1 MRVLAIG
8 CHPDDLEIA
17 CSGTLRKYVEQ
28 GADVY
33 MCHVANG
40 DQGHVIIPPEELGG
54 IREKEAENAGKLIGA
69 KEVFNLNVSDMQVN
83 RHDQAQIDAVA
94 DVVRYCRPDVVI
106 THNTEDYM
114 QDHVETSYL
123 ATNGCFAAGLP
134 HRSFNHPAYKS
145 FIPTFFMDSL
155 AGVNFDPA
163 LYVDITS
170 QIETKLQALAMHGSQ
185 IKWMLEHDNID
196 FVDMVR
202 TCSKYRGYQCGV
214 PYAEAFRPYNVYQ
227 RYSTKHLLP

>member
-33 MCHVANG
+33 MCHVAKG

-134 HRSFNHPAYKS
+134 QAASAPEPHAMTRQRKAAPASLPNGQSGCPLDRSRRRL
-145 FIPTFFMDSL
+145 PTRQL
-155 AGVNFDPA
+155 AVLPTGQQ
-163 LYVDITS
+163 TG
-170 QIETKLQALAMHGSQ
+170 Q
-185 IKWMLEHDNID
+185 
-196 FVDMVR
+196 R
-202 TCSKYRGYQCGV
+202 TVGRATAAQ
-214 PYAEAFRPYNVYQ
+214 P
-227 RYSTKHLLP
+227 LP